1 MRHVRQEI
9 RQQGEPEHPQTYAHG
24 RQTARVLAVRQKFH
38 AEDLVGFTSTIS
50 LGSEALSVPG
60 LRQEFRVQR
69 FAQEASQSAREN
81 RATEDT
87 MKDSTN

>member
-1 MRHVRQEI
+1 M
-9 RQQGEPEHPQTYAHG
+9 
-24 RQTARVLAVRQKFH
+24 
-38 AEDLVGFTSTIS
+38 
-50 LGSEALSVPG
+50 PG

-87 MKDSTN
+87 MKRIRPTILIRSDLYLILDRFIDCDCNPL